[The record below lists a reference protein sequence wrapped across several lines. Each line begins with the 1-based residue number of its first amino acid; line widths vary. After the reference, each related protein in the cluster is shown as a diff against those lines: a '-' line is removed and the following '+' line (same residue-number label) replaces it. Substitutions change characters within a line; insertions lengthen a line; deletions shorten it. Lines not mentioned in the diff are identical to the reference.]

1 MYITADNSIKLI
13 ADLCIP
19 IKLHYIS
26 LYNQKIEFMLTL
38 RRQAGCIFVHVTASS
53 SSTFRR
59 HERINVH
66 VTHNDRIIVHVSASR
81 THQRS
86 RHAKRPHH
94 RSRLGVTTASTSGSL
109 FSIRRLHPYTHRL
122 SLFVFYC
129 NELRSS
135 SC

>member
-38 RRQAGCIFVHVTASS
+38 RRQAGRIIVHVSASPS
-53 SSTFRR
+53 FTFRR

-66 VTHNDRIIVHVSASR
+66 ITHNDCINVHVS
-81 THQRS
+81 HNDCINV
-86 RHAKRPHH
+86 H
-94 RSRLGVTTASTSGSL
+94 V
-109 FSIRRLHPYTHRL
+109 
-122 SLFVFYC
+122 
-129 NELRSS
+129 
-135 SC
+135 